1 MKFRPISYF
10 EKNTKS
16 TKPIW
21 GINTASESE
30 IGAIGEILIQIR
42 GVNGGPADKLLIPQT
57 WLPQELTR
65 VVGRRRLLEC
75 TEFRNAVDKGLIGL
89 ITIEDAEKLLRQDG
103 AAEEQEK
110 LREKSRQVRK
120 AGQART
126 LADSKT
132 EVSRA
137 DGVVEEDD
145 EHGTGRN
152 KTVIIDHNENANV
165 AALAANGVE
174 DAEPGISVQFKMWVD
189 RVCLSKDV
197 LARNEVKSRRSFTKA
212 ELSYMQR
219 SLPRTFVNTLAMV
232 NATLSKMK

>member
-1 MKFRPISYF
+1 MKFRPISFF
-10 EKNTKS
+10 EKNPKS
-16 TKPIW
+16 TRPIW
-21 GINTASESE
+21 GINIASESDV
-30 IGAIGEILIQIR
+30 GMVGEILIAIR
-42 GVNGGPADKLLIPQT
+42 NQSGSYDRLLVPQT

-65 VVGRRRLLEC
+65 VVGRKRLLES

-89 ITIEDAEKLLRQDG
+89 ITVEDAEKLLRQDG

-110 LREKSRQVRK
+110 IRERARQIRK

-145 EHGTGRN
+145 ESNSGRN
-152 KTVIIDHNENANV
+152 KTVIIDHHENTSV
-165 AALAANGVE
+165 ADLAADGVE
-174 DAEPGISVQFKMWVD
+174 EAEPGVSMQFKMWSD
-189 RVCLSKDV
+189 RLALMKDMQIK
-197 LARNEVKSRRSFTKA
+197 NEIKSRRSFKKA
-212 ELSYMQR
+212 ELAYLQR
-219 SLPRTFVNTLAMV
+219 SLPRTMTNSLTMI